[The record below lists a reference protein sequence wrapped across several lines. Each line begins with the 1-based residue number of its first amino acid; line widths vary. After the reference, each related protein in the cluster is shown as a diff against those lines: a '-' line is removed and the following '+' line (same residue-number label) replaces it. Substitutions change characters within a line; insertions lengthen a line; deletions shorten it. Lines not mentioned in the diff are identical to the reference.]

1 MQKNANINIL
11 LNEKSKIEIKDKTGK
26 VIKKLPSSFE
36 IKSQNGIELENLQS
50 NEFTS
55 SYLNVP
61 KIIADTKKPMAFDQ
75 KARYKVLR
83 SIELTNWACVYHKRN
98 FADAE
103 NLLFSMKEACDAIG
117 IKISDPEW
125 IEMNSYSAK
134 DWLDEVDSF
143 NPKKLQ
149 IVVFVLDRGTE
160 NLYKHI
166 KAHSLSLRGY
176 LSQVV
181 KTQSLKKNALSVC
194 SNLLKQINSKLGGAN
209 YAVDYDPLV
218 KVRNLIFFTIF
229 FSSKIKK
236 HLIFKIHLKCIL

>member
-11 LNEKSKIEIKDKTGK
+11 LNEKTKIEIKDKAGK
-26 VIKKLPSSFE
+26 VLKKLPSSFE
-36 IKSQNGIELENLQS
+36 MKSQNGIELENLQS

-83 SIELTNWACVYHKRN
+83 SIGLTNWLCVYHKKTYN
-98 FADAE
+98 DAN
-103 NLLFSMKEACDAIG
+103 NLFESMQQACDAIG
-117 IKISDPEW
+117 IKVAEPEW
-125 IEMNSYSAK
+125 LEMDSYSSA
-134 DWLDEVDSF
+134 DWLKEVDGF
-143 NPKKLQ
+143 NPTKFQ
-149 IVVFVLDRGTE
+149 IVVFLLDRGTE
-160 NLYKHI
+160 NLYTRI
-166 KAHSLSLRGY
+166 KAHSLTLRGY

-181 KTQSLKKNALSVC
+181 KTFSLKKNALSVC

-218 KVRNLIFFTIF
+218 KVNFSFSFFVR
-229 FSSKIKK
+229 K
-236 HLIFKIHLKCIL
+236 